1 MRIKFLFSKGNN
13 HVWVELTENP
23 HNRRTLHQLYFR
35 LGADA
40 QNLQSNADIKY
51 QGNKSANQQM
61 DKWNEKKK
69 KPNKQF
75 LKEEIQMV
83 NNHFKRCSI
92 FLAN

>member
-1 MRIKFLFSKGNN
+1 MCGLNSQKTHITG
-13 HVWVELTENP
+13 EQ
-23 HNRRTLHQLYFR
+23 LHQLYFR

-51 QGNKSANQQM
+51 QGNKTANEQM
-61 DKWNEKKK
+61 GKWNEKKN
-69 KPNKQF
+69 PNKQF
-75 LKEEIQMV
+75 LKEEIQTV